1 MKFDTSQLA
10 KVIGNILMI
19 IGKELAESESSSD
32 RMEE

>member
-19 IGKELAESESSSD
+19 IGEELAESESSSD